1 MNIANTG
8 VYFNI
13 MIFFP
18 ARPYQVEKL
27 ESQHAC

>member
-8 VYFNI
+8 VYFSKCI
-13 MIFFP
+13 FP